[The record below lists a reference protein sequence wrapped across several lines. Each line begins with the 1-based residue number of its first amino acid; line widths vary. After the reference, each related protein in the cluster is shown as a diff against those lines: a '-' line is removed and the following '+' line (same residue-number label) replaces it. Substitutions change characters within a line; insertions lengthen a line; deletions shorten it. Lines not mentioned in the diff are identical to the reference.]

1 MIDLIHSFFVWFV
14 SHPEFPWIYFFLM
27 LTASY
32 IFSEVAEKRARAK
45 HPGPFRWGYFMG
57 CMGLACAPAALM
69 SVAALVVVIAGSSP
83 QNTITQMILQTAIRT
98 AGVRNQVLFG
108 EQGKPSS
115 EADVINLWRNHWA
128 VRIVQAD
135 SDRTFLT
142 SDNPSM
148 WFRADEG
155 FGEVNLVLM
164 PVTPYAYA
172 VAFDRRVLDF
182 RPGAT
187 TEADETWLTRF
198 QVSHCVECIYTAER
212 LSDEQLSIA
221 RQLFAR
227 KTNQPP
233 TMDAN
238 HTWRMNL
245 FRLPNFSFIVR
256 KSLPLWL

>member
-1 MIDLIHSFFVWFV
+1 METFYGRICGKFWRQENPKSEREYYGLLVMMLDLHIRNVAYAEQ
-14 SHPEFPWIYFFLM
+14 PEDNFEDYL
-27 LTASY
+27 
-32 IFSEVAEKRARAK
+32 
-45 HPGPFRWGYFMG
+45 
-57 CMGLACAPAALM
+57 
-69 SVAALVVVIAGSSP
+69 
-83 QNTITQMILQTAIRT
+83 IRT